1 MIRSVLISDRN
12 RSMLSA
18 SSISAANCFTREL
31 DLEDPL
37 RSFTAD
43 AGKEMDDTHE
53 DAEPLAPIA
62 CVTTSFQPMI
72 EFPAITENFPVQ
84 DEPPVRE
91 VLPDIEKAVA
101 KEVIAVHRGEV
112 PVESSGYL
120 VPQFGLWHE

>member
-31 DLEDPL
+31 DLEYPL
-37 RSFTAD
+37 RSFSPD
-43 AGKEMDDTHE
+43 AGKEMDDTHQ
-53 DAEPLAPIA
+53 DAEPLAPIV

-91 VLPDIEKAVA
+91 VLRSEEHTSELQSLRHLVCRLLLEK
-101 KEVIAVHRGEV
+101 KTPH
-112 PVESSGYL
+112 
-120 VPQFGLWHE
+120 